1 MKAKKGEITVFLS
14 LVAVILTS
22 VLCSVIEAARTNG
35 IQFQTEC
42 VADMAIQSALAEY
55 NRELLEQY
63 DLFFIDT
70 GYGTKETGYILLE
83 EHIRNYMEKN
93 FQIEKGIFTVSYK
106 DLLQISADGAA
117 ILEAA
122 GAADNAGAVT
132 ERKAVDYMLDR
143 YGLPDLSEI
152 SRISN
157 TVEKEGL
164 LGNTMEEKRLKNERA
179 IKKVDTS
186 VKDKDGKKHKIAIEN
201 PADNVNSRRGSSGI
215 LAAVTKEKGISDKEA
230 ELKDYISHREYEE
243 KDGFLLGEKEVTI
256 AEDLLFQKYLM
267 EKCGYYTKKKEGSF
281 LDYQMEYILA
291 GKSSDRENLKV
302 VVNRLLLLRETA
314 NFLYLLTDSEK
325 KAEAEALAMTLA
337 AVILFPEL
345 KDLIKLSILIAWAYA
360 ESVNDVKILLEG
372 GKVPLG
378 KDSMSWNMSLQNAM
392 KLELVGDKSGRKQG
406 LAYEQYLYTMLAIM
420 NKAER
425 NMRFMDIAEMDIRQT
440 PGNQN
445 FCMNHCIHCFTA
457 EMTVYSG
464 KGHSYRIVRTAG
476 YLK

>member
-35 IQFQTEC
+35 IQFQAEC

-93 FQIEKGIFTVSYK
+93 FQIEKGIFSISYK
-106 DLLQISADGAA
+106 DLLQISADSAA
-117 ILEAA
+117 VLEAA
-122 GAADNAGAVT
+122 GAADKAGAVM

-143 YGLPDLSEI
+143 YGLSDLSEI

-157 TVEKEGL
+157 TVEKEGF
-164 LGNTMEEKRLKNERA
+164 LGNSMEERRLKNERA

-186 VKDKDGKKHKIAIEN
+186 VKDKGGKKHKIAIEN

-215 LAAVTKEKGISDKEA
+215 LTAVTKENGISDKEA
-230 ELKDYISHREYEE
+230 ELKDYISRREYEE
-243 KDGFLLGEKEVTI
+243 KDGFLLGEKEVTT

-378 KDSMSWNMSLQNAM
+378 KDSMSWNMSLKNAM

-406 LAYEQYLYTMLAIM
+406 LAYEQYLHTMLAIM

-425 NMRFMDIAEMDIRQT
+425 NMRFMDIVEMDIRQT

-464 KGHSYRIVRTAG
+464 KGHSYRIIRTAG

>member
-14 LVAVILTS
+14 LVLVILIS
-22 VLCSVIEAARTNG
+22 ILCSVIEAARTNG

-55 NRELLEQY
+55 NSELLEQY
-63 DLFFIDT
+63 DLFFVDT

-83 EHIRNYMEKN
+83 EHLRNYMEKN
-93 FQIEKGIFTVSYK
+93 FQIEKGIFSVNYK
-106 DLLQISADGAA
+106 DLLQISADCAV

-122 GAADNAGAVT
+122 GAADGGGEVI
-132 ERKAVDYMLDR
+132 ERKAVDYMLDK
-143 YGLPDLSEI
+143 YGLLDLSEI
-152 SRISN
+152 RHVSN
-157 TVEKEGL
+157 TVEAEGFL
-164 LGNTMEEKRLKNERA
+164 SSTMEEERAKNERA
-179 IKKVDTS
+179 IRKVDTS
-186 VKDKDGKKHKIAIEN
+186 VTDKDGKKHKIAIDN

-215 LAAVTKEKGISDKEA
+215 LTAVTKEKGISDKETN
-230 ELKDYISHREYEE
+230 LKDYISHRAYEE

-256 AEDLLFQKYLM
+256 VEDLLFQKHLM
-267 EKCGYYTKKKEGSF
+267 DKCGYYTKKKEGSC

-291 GKSSDRENLKV
+291 GKSSDRENLKT
-302 VVNRLLLLRETA
+302 VVNRLLILRETA
-314 NFLYLLTDSEK
+314 NFLYLLTDSSK

-378 KDSMSWNMSLQNAM
+378 KDSMSWNMSLKNAM
-392 KLELVGDKSGRKQG
+392 KLELVGEKAGLKQG
-406 LAYEQYLYTMLAIM
+406 LTYEQYLHTMLAVM
-420 NKAER
+420 KREER
-425 NMRFMDIAEMDIRQT
+425 NLRFMDIVEMDIRQT

-457 EMTVYSG
+457 EMTVHSER
-464 KGHSYRIVRTAG
+464 GHSYQITRTVG